1 MTLSFLFQAGGL
13 SRRLIPGKER
23 LIFQAMIARAAL
35 IFASL
40 CSVSLAAIRAGKAAA
55 DWISTAASYQAGT
68 PLQTAIRLVV
78 DEGWHTYWE
87 NPGEAGMRISVA
99 WELPAGWT
107 AGELEQPV
115 PKRFTTGGLA
125 GFGYEGT
132 VVFPVKLTPPAG
144 FTGPAKLKGKVS
156 WLTCNDQSCVPG
168 DAVLEL
174 SLDSGTPAATAEARL
189 IAEALL
195 KIPRYHP
202 EIKLTVTESPK
213 RLALSLSRA
222 TTEPFDPAD
231 YQFFPATL
239 EAIGPAAKFE
249 FTRSGDK
256 WNAEVPKSEFAT
268 KPIEQLTLVLAG
280 MDQQPPLALTWTA
293 EPAKSH

>member
-1 MTLSFLFQAGGL
+1 M
-13 SRRLIPGKER
+13 
-23 LIFQAMIARAAL
+23 

-40 CSVSLAAIRAGKAAA
+40 CSVSLAAIRSGKAAA
-55 DWISTAASYQAGT
+55 DWISTSVGYQAET

-87 NPGEAGMRISVA
+87 NPGEAGMRISVT

-107 AGELEQPV
+107 AGELEHPV
-115 PKRFTTGGLA
+115 PKRFNTGELA

-132 VVFPVKLTPPAG
+132 VIFPVKLTPPAG

-156 WLTCNDQSCVPG
+156 WLTCDDQSCVPG
-168 DAVLEL
+168 DVVLEL
-174 SLDSGTPAATAEARL
+174 ALNAGAPVTTAEARL
-189 IAEALL
+189 IEASLL
-195 KIPRYHP
+195 KIPRPNP

-213 RLALSLSRA
+213 TLALTLRS
-222 TTEPFDPAD
+222 TTTKPFDPAD
-231 YQFFPATL
+231 YEFFPATL
-239 EAIGPAAKFE
+239 EAIAPAARFE

-256 WNAEVPKSEFAT
+256 WTAELPKNEYAT
-268 KPIEQLTLVLAG
+268 KAVQQLTLVLAG
-280 MDQQPPLALTWTA
+280 KGQQPPMALTWTA